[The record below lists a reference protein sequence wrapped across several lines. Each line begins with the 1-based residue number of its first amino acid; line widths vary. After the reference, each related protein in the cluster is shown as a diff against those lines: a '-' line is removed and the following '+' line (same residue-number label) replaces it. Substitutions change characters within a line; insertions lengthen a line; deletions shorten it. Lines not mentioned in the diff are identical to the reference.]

1 MIGTGRQ
8 RGKKSEIDT
17 ESPADCRNRFP
28 SEKQGLMRINTK
40 AITISDISRKF
51 KRQEATL
58 LSCDL
63 PSRFPYTHFESAC
76 VGRQTH
82 TDIHTLTH
90 THAISG
96 STIL

>member
-8 RGKKSEIDT
+8 RGEKSEIDA
-17 ESPADCRNRFP
+17 ESPADR

-82 TDIHTLTH
+82 TDIQTHTHTH